1 MMVRTARAAAAV
13 AAAGLVAVGLAA
25 VGLAAVGL
33 AAGSLAA
40 AGLAAAAER
49 RRRRVEEPRHGRQR
63 GGQEKL
69 VSRSPG
75 VATVT
80 LPSGYDARSSR
91 ATSSRPTVTSSRST
105 STKRRSARAA
115 AARSPSRARGVTVG
129 RLTRGL
135 AGGLT
140 GLACGGDKMAH
151 CVTDSPALNAER
163 GTREQSVGAQ

>member
-1 MMVRTARAAAAV
+1 MMVRTARAAAA
-13 AAAGLVAVGLAA
+13 AAAGLVA

-49 RRRRVEEPRHGRQR
+49 RRRRVEEPRHGRQC

-80 LPSGYDARSSR
+80 LPSGYDARS
-91 ATSSRPTVTSSRST
+91 
-105 STKRRSARAA
+105 
-115 AARSPSRARGVTVG
+115 
-129 RLTRGL
+129 
-135 AGGLT
+135 
-140 GLACGGDKMAH
+140 
-151 CVTDSPALNAER
+151 
-163 GTREQSVGAQ
+163 